1 MTRLWRTARDEHSQN
16 RSQLLLGVVG
26 VFTCVVCLVAAA
38 ALFVFPLGQHTYTA
52 ELRSSGGAR
61 AGDEVRVAGI
71 KVGKVTSVTLHGNRV
86 YLDFAVD
93 DDVHVGD
100 DASVAIKLL
109 TPIGGRYV
117 ALTTA
122 GDEAL
127 GEQHIPAERTS
138 LPFEIGDVLEKGT
151 PVLQQVDATTLRA
164 TVEEVNRAISGQP
177 DAIRELLDNATSL
190 TAVVAKRSDQLEK
203 GLDISDEYLA
213 AVDNDKAQLAQL
225 FRELGVVTVELGQRR
240 VEVVQ
245 VFNLLRRLFALIHRP
260 VLAYAEG
267 IEPSVDAVEQLFNKL
282 VADQSGIDS
291 VITQL
296 QGFIHKLS
304 EAIGLGNG
312 VTIDQSHADVGAPTL
327 CIPTPGK
334 EC

>member
-1 MTRLWRTARDEHSQN
+1 MKWPWRASRDEHSQN
-16 RSQLLLGVVG
+16 RTQLLLGVVG
-26 VFTCVVCLVAAA
+26 VFACIVCLLAAA
-38 ALFVFPLGQHTYTA
+38 ALFVFPLGQHSYTA

-71 KVGKVTSVTLHGNRV
+71 KVGKVTSVSLHGNRV
-86 YLDFAVD
+86 YLEFAVD

-100 DASVAIKLL
+100 MAAVAIKLL

-127 GEQHIPAERTS
+127 GERHIPAERTA

-151 PVLQQVDATTLRA
+151 PVLQQVDAATLRA
-164 TVEEVNRAISGQP
+164 TVDEVNRAISGQP
-177 DAIRELLDNATSL
+177 DAIRQLLDNATSL
-190 TAVVAKRSDQLEK
+190 TNVVAKRSDQLQK

-213 AVDNDKAQLAQL
+213 AVDNDKAQLAQV

-245 VFNLLRRLFALIHRP
+245 VFNLLRRLFAFVHRP

-267 IEPSVDAVEQLFNKL
+267 IEPSVDQVEQLFNKL

-291 VITQL
+291 VISQL
-296 QGFIHKLS
+296 QGFIHELS
-304 EAIGLGNG
+304 DAIGLGNG
-312 VTIDQSHADVGAPTL
+312 VTIDQSQAVIPGPAF

-334 EC
+334 GC